1 MCWKLRF
8 CLPVVAAISL
18 ASQLQAAL
26 VWTVGIDD
34 NDQPTTG
41 TGGGPNANFVQEND
55 AINPL
60 PGSATS
66 TPVPRGADNDYY
78 LAGVYSTTIPGN
90 TAFYGDYAPVGVVSS
105 NEDSAE
111 RAFADVDNDLRYHFN
126 LATTLSPTDL
136 LSVTFDAYNLDDLN
150 ATNTDPR
157 YGIEIYFNG
166 VRVMDQVIIR
176 IGDVDRNFTTPLFSQ
191 ASVNA
196 VRGPGADNIVSL
208 RGINYNNSGGGNWMG
223 IDFVELDSQPVP
235 EPSSTMMILCGAGGL
250 IPFLR
255 HRRA

>member
-1 MCWKLRF
+1 MRC
-8 CLPVVAAISL
+8 AQS
-18 ASQLQAAL
+18 AL

-60 PGSATS
+60 PGSPTS
-66 TPVPRGADNDYY
+66 TPVPQGADNDYY
-78 LAGVYSTTIPGN
+78 FAGVYSTTIPGN
-90 TAFYGDYAPVGVVSS
+90 TAFYGDYAPVGIVAN

-176 IGDVDRNFTTPLFSQ
+176 IGDVDRDFTTPLFSQ

-208 RGINYNNSGGGNWMG
+208 RGINYNSSGGGNWMG

-235 EPSSTMMILCGAGGL
+235 EPSSAMMILCGAAGL
-250 IPFLR
+250 SPFLR
-255 HRRA
+255 RRRA